1 MYPPNSPPTPE
12 DERAGGARG
21 AADLWNTPA
30 MNRRLLAAAQPSSPP
45 MAPASPLN
53 HETPCTVR
61 PVRTEAQARAE
72 RWRSEA
78 CRRAVFD
85 VVGAPNL
92 PSWVVAAYLVEK
104 ERSRD
109 SSAATSLMED

>member
-1 MYPPNSPPTPE
+1 
-12 DERAGGARG
+12 
-21 AADLWNTPA
+21 
-30 MNRRLLAAAQPSSPP
+30 

-53 HETPCTVR
+53 HETPCAVR

-85 VVGAPNL
+85 VVAAPNL
-92 PSWVVAAYLVEK
+92 PSWAVQAYLVEK

-109 SSAATSLMED
+109 SSAATSLQD